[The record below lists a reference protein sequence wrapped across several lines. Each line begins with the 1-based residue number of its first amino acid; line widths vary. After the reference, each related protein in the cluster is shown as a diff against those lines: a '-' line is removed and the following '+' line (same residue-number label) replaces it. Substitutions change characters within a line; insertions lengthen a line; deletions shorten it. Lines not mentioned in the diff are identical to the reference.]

1 MNILI
6 LNWRDI
12 KNPTGGGA
20 EQLTHE
26 MARRWV
32 QNGHAVTQIS
42 SLFPQGKRKE
52 TIDGV
57 KFVRMGKWWTVHV
70 LAGFYYRR
78 YLSKKTDIIIDEV
91 HWFPFFSK
99 VYASKKTIALTCE
112 VANKLLFTIFPF
124 PIAGLFRIIEK
135 FYLKLYKDVP
145 TMVISESTKSDL
157 IAHGHTKRD
166 VIVLPMGFTKPTNLK
181 QYKKEKTPTI
191 IYLARLNKQKGI
203 FDAVESVGF
212 IKEQIQDIRLW
223 VLGMGD
229 KTVLD
234 DLKKQIE
241 QKDIYNNVTFFGFV
255 SEDDKYRLLAKSHIL
270 IVPSA
275 QEGWGLTV
283 PEAGLV
289 KTPTVAYNVLGLRDI
304 IEDGISGKL
313 VATHSK
319 ALAKGVIDLLQNK
332 KQYQLLQM
340 GAMKRAH
347 SFDWDKTGEVSLSFM
362 KKYL

>member
-26 MARRWV
+26 MAKRWV
-32 QNGHAVTQIS
+32 QNGHAVTQIT

-57 KFVRMGKWWTVHV
+57 KFIRMGKWWTVHV
-70 LAGFYYRR
+70 LTGFYYRR

-99 VYASKKTIALTCE
+99 VYANKKTIALTCE
-112 VANKLLFTIFPF
+112 VANKLLFTIFPY
-124 PIAGLFRIIEK
+124 PIAGIFRIIEK
-135 FYLKLYKDVP
+135 FYIKLYKGVP

-157 IAHGHTKRD
+157 IAQGHNKRNI
-166 VIVLPMGFTKPTNLK
+166 IVLPMGFTKPTNLK

-203 FDAVESVGF
+203 FDAVESVKI
-212 IKEQIQDIRLW
+212 IKQQIQDVRLW

-234 DLKKQIE
+234 DLKNQID
-241 QKDIYNNVTFFGFV
+241 QKDIQNNVTFFGFV

-270 IVPSA
+270 IVPSV

-313 VATHSK
+313 VATHPK

-347 SFDWDKTGEVSLSFM
+347 SFDWDKTGEVSLSFI